1 MNKKNIQL
9 KSYGV
14 VLTGR
19 EFGAEV
25 WKQISKE
32 LKAPSDLDFEGV
44 ETIGSSFGDEVI
56 PPLAKAQGNK
66 VTLHNVNDDMRAVIE
81 DVASDAGIQVTFE

>member
-1 MNKKNIQL
+1 MSKKGIPL
-9 KSYGV
+9 KIYGS

-32 LKAPSDLDFEGV
+32 LKVPSDLDFDGV

-56 PPLAKAQGNK
+56 PPLAKTQGNK
-66 VTLHNVNDDMRAVIE
+66 VTLHNVNDDMKAIIE
-81 DVASDAGIQVTFE
+81 DVASDAGIQVTFK